1 MCYYVA
7 IFKSFHCNYL
17 DKFLRQQGRGFHYRP
32 IKTMETLTLQI
43 PAECSFF
50 FEELVLSEIL
60 VMSDW

>member
-17 DKFLRQQGRGFHYRP
+17 EKFLRQQGRGFHYRP

-50 FEELVLSEIL
+50 
-60 VMSDW
+60 